1 MKYLLLITLV
11 SSVFFNQK
19 NIIDERK
26 TQIAEFDK
34 TLEFDKKINYSF
46 EHLEGET
53 SYFMNKDKT
62 QKKIL
67 MIWDR
72 GSYGKAEREYY
83 IVNDKL
89 IYFCN
94 LEYDWIGIDGSS
106 YSLSENIYYFSDN
119 MTGLK
124 TSQELKTFGEN
135 LKDEDRK
142 NLKLSQIIT
151 SNIDSTDYQRIVDDL
166 KQFETRKLKAE

>member
-1 MKYLLLITLV
+1 MKYFLLITLV
-11 SSVFFNQK
+11 SSVFFNKK

-34 TLEFDKKINYSF
+34 KISYSF
-46 EHLEGET
+46 EHLDGET
-53 SYFMNKDKT
+53 SSFMNKDKT
-62 QKKIL
+62 QKKIS

-89 IYFCN
+89 TYFRN

-135 LKDEDRK
+135 LKYEDRK

-151 SNIDSTDYQRIVDDL
+151 SNIDSTDYQRIDDDL
-166 KQFETRKLKAE
+166 KQFEARKLKGE